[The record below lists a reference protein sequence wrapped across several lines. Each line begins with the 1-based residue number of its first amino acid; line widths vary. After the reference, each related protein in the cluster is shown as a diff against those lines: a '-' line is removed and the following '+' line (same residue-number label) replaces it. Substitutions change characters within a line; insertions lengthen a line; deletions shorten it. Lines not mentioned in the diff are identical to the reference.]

1 MKKEIERKFIVLD
14 ESYKTLGDYKHC
26 IQGYIPSREE
36 PLIRIRT
43 IGKKS
48 FITIKSDVNGITRIE
63 YEYQIPNEDAKDL
76 LELFCKHSIVEKN
89 RYLIHYKS
97 TLWEVDEFLGDNA
110 GLVVAEVELI
120 SEDQSYES
128 PNWLGEEIST
138 NKKYYNYNL
147 AFHPYKNWDNIE

>member
-14 ESYKTLGDYKHC
+14 NSYQDLGDYEHC
-26 IQGYIPSREE
+26 IQGYIPSRKE

-43 IGKKS
+43 IGERS
-48 FITIKSDVNGITRIE
+48 FITIKSDINGITRIE

-89 RYLIHYKS
+89 RYSIRYKS
-97 TLWEVDEFLGDNA
+97 TLWEVDEFLGDNG

-120 SEDQSYES
+120 SEDQSYDS
-128 PNWLGEEIST
+128 PNWIGEEIST
-138 NKKYYNYNL
+138 TKKYYNYNL
-147 AFHPYKNWDNIE
+147 AYHPFQKWNKF